1 MIVLEMFQIFLE
13 GVKLGTIKTVSNTL
27 IFSLPQIYLEFI
39 SVSLPGGEN
48 NPQKESLRGQ
58 NGRE

>member
-1 MIVLEMFQIFLE
+1 MFQIFLE

-39 SVSLPGGEN
+39 SGSLPGGEN